1 MIPRRQNHLLSPKK
15 HSVINDSVKL
25 SALTETP
32 LQEPVRLA
40 QGLLGDSCFT
50 HFAALDFAKKS
61 HFLLSFL
68 NIFPIQESNA
78 SCPHPNSPRV
88 SSLPL

>member
-1 MIPRRQNHLLSPKK
+1 MIPRRQNNLLSPKN

-40 QGLLGDSCFT
+40 
-50 HFAALDFAKKS
+50 
-61 HFLLSFL
+61 
-68 NIFPIQESNA
+68 
-78 SCPHPNSPRV
+78 
-88 SSLPL
+88 